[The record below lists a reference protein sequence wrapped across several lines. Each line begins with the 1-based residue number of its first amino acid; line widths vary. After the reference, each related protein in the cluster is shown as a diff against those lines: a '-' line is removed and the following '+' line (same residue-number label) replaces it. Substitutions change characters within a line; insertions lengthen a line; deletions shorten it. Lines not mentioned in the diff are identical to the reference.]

1 MIDVE
6 FAANS
11 LQFLEIEKLGKLS
24 LLIIELFSD
33 CTRIAGLMTGFSL
46 FNKLR
51 KYYFH
56 FQGACLQEAQILSQ
70 LHGHAIRQEMPH
82 HQYQKLGYYNVH

>member
-1 MIDVE
+1 LEKGHSIVYTWNVLPFMIDVE

-51 KYYFH
+51 KY
-56 FQGACLQEAQILSQ
+56 
-70 LHGHAIRQEMPH
+70 
-82 HQYQKLGYYNVH
+82 